1 MRTEKKYLGFK
12 IDGKITYLGSEILR
26 AERKKIFV
34 NELGSL
40 ELERKVF
47 QNTIV
52 NKKQFLKKLVN
63 IILGWVSKNL
73 VNIFGVFEK
82 FGQHIWGSEKMGRH
96 DHPSLSSPLQ
106 GWIPGGGE

>member
-1 MRTEKKYLGFK
+1 MVPTLDTPGGEIVDFYDGGDHVHIWGLKFKKDEHIWGSEILRTEKKYLGSK

-52 NKKQFLKKLVN
+52 NKKQFLKKN
-63 IILGWVSKNL
+63 WST
-73 VNIFGVFEK
+73 
-82 FGQHIWGSEKMGRH
+82 
-96 DHPSLSSPLQ
+96 
-106 GWIPGGGE
+106 